1 MSLAISDHSV
11 VVAAKHQVCC
21 DSAGETAILNV
32 KCGVYYGL
40 NPVGARIWDLMQEP
54 CGIAE
59 IQNAITE
66 EYDVE
71 PERCVRDVVGFL
83 EELLA
88 EGLIELKNA
97 ALRIVGV
104 VVVAALA
111 TGPLLAQQDTVG
123 VPDDWS
129 HHHKVFSNPGTF
141 GEAVKSGSFDKWN
154 KIVSDPRYAM
164 QQLKRGVHRP
174 RGRRNNGEQEITFQ
188 RDWSASLGTAGVAP
202 GMYPAKWQFIDGP
215 GTPSC
220 SDYVVFGVNRAGV
233 SGSQPNI
240 VGYQN
245 LYVNAGGTGACTG
258 TAPTLLFSYFVGTGT
273 VQTSPVLGPSVN
285 QVAYVES
292 ITGGSKFHVL
302 KGAGTGGSNGTIA
315 APVAPGTGNT
325 ATDVALVMNGGVSVT
340 RSSPFYDYA
349 HDVAYVGDDSGML
362 HKFTPVFNGTPAEVL
377 SSGADVWPA
386 IVSSQASKIL
396 TGPVNDN
403 NVVFVGDSAG
413 FLYSVNSTTG
423 SGSSGVTA
431 SGQVGS
437 GTGIVDAPMLDSTA
451 GTVYVFVGASVAD
464 PTNSAVVVFNVS
476 SGNVGSGA
484 TGTAALVG
492 TNSAT
497 IPLYDGDFDHIY
509 FTSSNFAQP
518 AGNLYVC
525 GNAGG
530 NPTLYEI
537 PITYSSGPV
546 LGSVVKGP
554 VLASSNVGCS
564 PLTEFF
570 NSSTTTDWL
579 FGAVGS
585 TSCGASGATQ
595 GGCVM
600 SFNITSGTAP
610 TVGPWTPSSAFA
622 LNSEVVDTS
631 GRLQKCTAGGCGV
644 AGSQSGTTTP
654 AWTGG
659 TTTDGTTTNAS
670 AVGTVSANSA
680 IGGATVTIGTL
691 TLTASAPTAAS
702 SPILIVSEPGAGATI
717 TINGTVYDWRAT
729 ATNCNAGQKCVFR
742 TANTTT
748 EATNLANA
756 ITGISCFGTG
766 ACPADP
772 TVTATSATNTVT
784 ITAITPGTGSNA
796 DVLATSSTATIHI
809 NGSAIA
815 STTLGAGTGT
825 LGTNGS
831 NTPPNFQYW
840 GGSAVVTTAALASNI
855 SAAAAGNSAN
865 VTLSYTSGSTF
876 TATGTG
882 TNAGAAGNS
891 VAIAGT
897 LTGFSWSPT
906 GHLSGGTTVLTW
918 TSQGAGN
925 GQTTAPEATGTS
937 GIIIDNVGAGVGES
951 NIYFGT
957 LSGTGATNSAVKMT
971 QAGLQ

>member
-1 MSLAISDHSV
+1 MSLAISGHSV
-11 VVAAKHQVCC
+11 VVAAKDQVSC
-21 DSAGETAILNV
+21 DLAGEGAILNI
-32 KCGVYYGL
+32 KSGVYYGL
-40 NPVGARIWDLMQEP
+40 DPVGARIWSLMQEP
-54 CGIAE
+54 REVAE
-59 IQNAITE
+59 IQNAITD
-66 EYDVE
+66 EYEVE
-71 PERCVRDVVGFL
+71 PERCARDLVGLL
-83 EELLA
+83 EKLLA
-88 EGLIELKNA
+88 EGLIEVKNA
-97 ALRIVGV
+97 VLRLAGV
-104 VVVAALA
+104 MVIAALT
-111 TGPLLAQQDTVG
+111 TGPIFAQRETVG

-141 GEAVKSGSFDKWN
+141 GEAVRSGSFEKWN
-154 KIVSDPRYAM
+154 KIVSDPRFAI
-164 QQLKRGVHRP
+164 QQLKRRAHPPTRWI
-174 RGRRNNGEQEITFQ
+174 RESQETTLQ

-202 GMYPAKWQFIDGP
+202 GMYPAKWQFINGP

-220 SDYVVFGVNRAGV
+220 SDYVVFGVNKTGV

-258 TAPTLLFSYFVGTGT
+258 TAPTVRFSYFVGGGT
-273 VQTSPVLGPSVN
+273 VQTSPVLGLSVD

-292 ITGGSKFHVL
+292 IAGGSKFHVL

-325 ATDVALVMNGGVSVT
+325 ATDVGLVMNGGVSVT

-349 HDVAYVGDDSGML
+349 HDVAYVGDDSGKL
-362 HKFTPVFNGTPAEVL
+362 HKFTPVFNGAPAEVV

-396 TGPVNDN
+396 TAPVNDN

-423 SGSSGVTA
+423 SGSSGVTT

-437 GTGIVDAPMLDSTA
+437 GTGIVDAPMVDSTA
-451 GTVYVFVGASVAD
+451 GTVYVFVGASVVN

-476 SGNVGSGA
+476 SGNIGSGT

-497 IPLYDGDFDHIY
+497 VPLYDGDFDHIY

-525 GNAGG
+525 GNPGG
-530 NPTLYEI
+530 NPTLYQI
-537 PITYSSGPV
+537 PITYSGGPV
-546 LGSVVKGP
+546 LGSVVTGP

-570 NSSTTTDWL
+570 NSSTNTDWL
-579 FGAVGS
+579 FAGVGS

-622 LNSEVVDTS
+622 SNSQVVDTS
-631 GRLQKCTAGGCGV
+631 GRLQQCTGGGCGV
-644 AGSQSGTTTP
+644 AGSTSGTTTP
-654 AWTGG
+654 VWTPT

-670 AVGTVSANSA
+670 AVGIVSANSA

-702 SPILIVSEPGAGATI
+702 SPILINSTPNVLGGDTI
-717 TINGTVYDWRAT
+717 TIGSVVYGWAL
-729 ATNCNAGQKCVFR
+729 AALICPGGQKCVAIGGST
-742 TANTTT
+742 TAD
-748 EATNLANA
+748 AGNLKSA
-756 ITGISCFGTG
+756 IAGTCFNG
-766 ACPADP
+766 ACAVDP
-772 TVTATSATNTVT
+772 TVTATVSGSTVT
-784 ITAITPGTGSNA
+784 VTAIIPGTAANA
-796 DVLATSSTATIHI
+796 DVLATNDTTAIHI
-809 NGSAIA
+809 NGAANA

-831 NTPPNFQYW
+831 GAAPNFQYW
-840 GGSAVVTTAALASNI
+840 GGAAGVTTAVLASNI

-876 TATGTG
+876 TANGTG

-891 VAIAGT
+891 VAIGGT
-897 LTGFSWSPT
+897 LTGFAWSPT
-906 GHLSGGTTVLTW
+906 GHLAGGTSALTW

-925 GQTTAPEATGTS
+925 GQTTAAEATGTS
-937 GIIIDNVGAGVGES
+937 AIIIDNVGTGTGEAS
-951 NIYFGT
+951 IYFGT
-957 LSGTGATNSAVKMT
+957 LTGTGATNSAVKMT

>member
-497 IPLYDGDFDHIY
+497 IPLYDGDFDHLY

-546 LGSVVKGP
+546 LGSAVKGP

-631 GRLQKCTAGGCGV
+631 GRLQKCTGGGCGV
-644 AGSQSGTTTP
+644 AGSHSGTTTP

-840 GGSAVVTTAALASNI
+840 GGSAVVSTATLASNI

-891 VAIAGT
+891 VAIGGT

-906 GHLSGGTTVLTW
+906 GHLSGGTTALTW

-937 GIIIDNVGAGVGES
+937 GIIIDNAGAGVGES